1 MDKKNKYKI
10 MKEALQRYN
19 KLLSLSDT
27 KDVIL
32 HKAFK
37 EKLARIEPKISLA
50 KNIKSKINTTTSIV
64 GSSLFITGFLIA
76 RLTLPVGM
84 GVKGIENNSYIED
97 LPTQVIA
104 ITSEE
109 KFKKIMMLTLTKE
122 ISSDLEID
130 NNIKQ
135 LYIKGLQKNSNKEFK
150 KLLNLRQDYEGPLT
164 IIISK

>member
-1 MDKKNKYKI
+1 MKWIGQQIYDLASRFRNDVFLEDISSGTIASGAHLGLDSNNKIVKAVDGGGDVTLAGIQTFTGAKI
-10 MKEALQRYN
+10 IATDV
-19 KLLSLSDT
+19 KL
-27 KDVIL
+27 
-32 HKAFK
+32 
-37 EKLARIEPKISLA
+37 
-50 KNIKSKINTTTSIV
+50 
-64 GSSLFITGFLIA
+64 GF
-76 RLTLPVGM
+76 RD
-84 GVKGIENNSYIED
+84 NNSYIED

-122 ISSDLEID
+122 IPSDLEID